1 MWFWSLESGSGK
13 RKIFMC
19 LGGCEDKGLFA
30 QLMASIHIS
39 FTFYNARFVLS
50 LHCADCYGHVSEAH
64 ESVPC
69 CF

>member
-1 MWFWSLESGSGK
+1 
-13 RKIFMC
+13 MC

-50 LHCADCYGHVSEAH
+50 LHCADCCGHVSEAH